1 MPTKT
6 YYITTPIYY
15 PSAKPHMGHAYS
27 SIIAD
32 FFARFKRIDGFDVN
46 FLTGTDEHGLKI
58 QRAAEKKGL
67 DTLKF
72 CDEISKTFRD
82 LSQTLNLTNTDF
94 IRTTEDRHKKSVQNL
109 WKELEKN
116 DDIYLSKYSGW
127 YSVSDEAFYTEDE
140 IEEIDGKKIA
150 KSSGSS
156 VEWMDEESYF
166 FRLSKWE
173 KPLLDY
179 YENNPEFISPKARKN
194 EVISFVK
201 SGLKDLSV
209 SRKSFSWGIPVP
221 GNNDHVIY
229 VWLDALTNYISA
241 LNYPDI
247 NNDLLKKY
255 WPANVHLIGKDIL
268 RFHAVYWPAFLLA
281 ANVPLPKKVYG
292 HGWILSGEEKMSKS
306 KGNILD
312 PIEIIDQYG
321 LDPLRY
327 YLIKEVSFGN
337 DGNISQDR
345 LEDCINSDLANNY
358 GNLCQRVTAF
368 AIKNCEGKIPKDIE
382 FNKDDLII
390 LDKFKDNIDLI
401 RKKIDELDLNFY
413 IEFIVNSLFEA
424 NKYFND
430 QEPWKKKD
438 DIKRLNTIVYTTLEI
453 VRKISFM
460 LYPIIPQSSLNALN
474 IFSINEN
481 QIDFSTIENHNYLSN
496 LDTINKIEIL
506 FKKIEK
512 SFKKT
517 FFSLSFIKPKNL
529 ILIFSSKKFIC

>member
-1 MPTKT
+1 MDKNF
-6 YYITTPIYY
+6 YITTPIYY

-32 FFARFKRIDGFDVN
+32 FFARFKRIDGFNVN

-58 QRAAEKKGL
+58 QRAAQKKGIE
-67 DTLKF
+67 TLEF

-82 LSQTLNLTNTDF
+82 LSDTLNLSNTDF
-94 IRTTEDRHKKSVQNL
+94 IRTTEERHKISVQDL
-109 WKELEKN
+109 WNKLVKN

-127 YSVSDEAFYTEDE
+127 YSVSDEAFYNDDE
-140 IEEIDGKKIA
+140 IEEINGKKISISS
-150 KSSGSS
+150 KSP

-173 KPLLDY
+173 KPLLDF
-179 YENNPEFISPKARKN
+179 YEKNPNFIAPSTRRN

-209 SRKSFSWGIPVP
+209 SRKSFSWGISVP
-221 GNNDHVIY
+221 NNKDHVIY
-229 VWLDALTNYISA
+229 VWLDALTNYLSA
-241 LNYPDI
+241 LNYPDME
-247 NNDLLKKY
+247 NELYKKF
-255 WPANVHLIGKDIL
+255 WPASVHLIGKDIL

-281 ANVPLPKKVYG
+281 AKIPLPKKIYG

-312 PIEIIDQYG
+312 PIEIIKKYG

-337 DGNISQDR
+337 DGNISQER
-345 LEDCINSDLANNY
+345 LEDCINSDLANNF
-358 GNLCQRVTAF
+358 GNLCQRVSAF
-368 AIKNCEGKIPKDIE
+368 TIKNCESKIPKNID
-382 FNKDDLII
+382 FKNDDLKI
-390 LDKFKDNIDLI
+390 LDKFKINLNLL
-401 RKKIDELDLNFY
+401 REKIDNQDLNFY
-413 IEFIVNSLFEA
+413 INFIVESLFET

-430 QEPWKKKD
+430 QEPWNKKD
-438 DIKRLNTIVYTTLEI
+438 DITRLNTIVYTTLEI

-460 LYPIIPQSSLNALN
+460 LYPIIPTSALAALK
-474 IFSINEN
+474 IFNINEKDIN
-481 QIDFSTIENHNYLSN
+481 LKSLENHNFLKASAN
-496 LDTINKIEIL
+496 INKIDIL

-512 SFKKT
+512 
-517 FFSLSFIKPKNL
+517 KND
-529 ILIFSSKKFIC
+529 